1 MNLVEERPWGKY
13 EVLLDSKDVKVKKIT
28 VSPKHRLSYQYHH
41 KRQEQWVIVS
51 GNLTIMLD
59 GQKVFKAP
67 GESIFIPLGSQH
79 RVWNETE
86 KDVLFIEVQTGTY
99 FGEDDIVRLSDDYK
113 RS

>member
-1 MNLVEERPWGKY
+1 M
-13 EVLLDSKDVKVKKIT
+13 
-28 VSPKHRLSYQYHH
+28 
-41 KRQEQWVIVS
+41 S

-79 RVWNETE
+79 RAWNETE

-99 FGEDDIVRLSDDYK
+99 FWEDDIVRLAERYG
-113 RS
+113 

>member
-1 MNLVEERPWGKY
+1 M
-13 EVLLDSKDVKVKKIT
+13 
-28 VSPKHRLSYQYHH
+28 
-41 KRQEQWVIVS
+41 S

-79 RVWNETE
+79 RAWNETE